1 MSPPASPLPDR
12 GPTGRRTAKGS
23 LSSTAAKRVERPA
36 PLRQVV
42 YEALAELI
50 INRTLEPGQ
59 HLVEA
64 DLAEYLGVSRQ
75 PVREALQRLQSEGWV
90 DLRPAQGAFVH
101 LPTDEEAD
109 QLLSVRSVLETHS
122 AKLAAGRATAS
133 DVFHLHELQQAGLE
147 ALAKQDTEG
156 LVAANAAL
164 HAFITELS
172 GNAVLAEM
180 IGLVDR
186 RVRWYYTPIAR
197 PRGRDAW
204 NEHED
209 LIRAIAA
216 QDADAAEKIMAKH
229 TERTRQAYHERPAVP
244 SGAES
249 RNPPGASP

>member
-1 MSPPASPLPDR
+1 MSQPASPLPDR

-122 AKLAAGRATAS
+122 AKLAAGRATAD
-133 DVFHLHELQQAGLE
+133 DVDRLWDLQKAGIEALE
-147 ALAKQDTEG
+147 AEDTEG

-172 GNAVLAEM
+172 GNAVLAEL

-197 PRGRDAW
+197 PRGQDAW
-204 NEHED
+204 HEHEE
-209 LIRAIAA
+209 LITAIAME
-216 QDADAAEKIMAKH
+216 DGELAEQIMAKH
-229 TERTRQAYHERPAVP
+229 TERTRQAYHERPEAP
-244 SGAES
+244 RS
-249 RNPPGASP
+249 

>member
-1 MSPPASPLPDR
+1 VSQPASPLHDR
-12 GPTGRRTAKGS
+12 GPSGRRTAKGS

-101 LPTDEEAD
+101 LPTEEEAD

-122 AKLAAGRATAS
+122 AKLAAEHATPA
-133 DVFHLHELQQAGLE
+133 DVDRLWELQKVGVD
-147 ALAKQDTEG
+147 ALKAEDTEG

-164 HAFITELS
+164 HAFITQLS
-172 GNAVLAEM
+172 GNAVLAEL

-197 PRGRDAW
+197 PRGQDAW
-204 NEHED
+204 HEHEE
-209 LIRAIAA
+209 LITAIATE
-216 QDADAAEKIMAKH
+216 DAEMAEKIMAKH
-229 TERTRQAYHERPAVP
+229 TERTLQAYHERPEAP
-244 SGAES
+244 RS
-249 RNPPGASP
+249 

>member
-1 MSPPASPLPDR
+1 MSLPASPLPAR
-12 GPTGRRTAKGS
+12 GSSGRRTAKGS
-23 LSSTAAKRVERPA
+23 LAATTAKRVERPA

-122 AKLAAGRATAS
+122 AKLAAGLATED
-133 DVFHLHELQQAGLE
+133 DVKRLWDLQKVGVQALE
-147 ALAKQDTEG
+147 ADDTEG
-156 LVAANAAL
+156 MVAANAAL
-164 HAFITELS
+164 HTCITGLS
-172 GNAVLAEM
+172 GNTVLAEM

-197 PRGRDAW
+197 PRGHDAW
-204 NEHED
+204 HEHEE
-209 LIRAIAA
+209 LITAIAA
-216 QDADAAEKIMAKH
+216 KDVAGAEQIMSKH
-229 TERTRQAYHERPAVP
+229 TERTRQAYHERPEAP
-244 SGAES
+244 Q
-249 RNPPGASP
+249 P

>member
-1 MSPPASPLPDR
+1 MTETVSPLPER

-23 LSSTAAKRVERPA
+23 LAGKNANRVERPA

-42 YEALAELI
+42 YDALAELI

-75 PVREALQRLQSEGWV
+75 PVREALQRLQTEGWV

-101 LPTDEEAD
+101 MPTDEEAD
-109 QLLSVRSVLETHS
+109 QLLGVRAVLETH
-122 AKLAAGRATAS
+122 AARLAAACATEK
-133 DVFHLHELQQAGLE
+133 DVKRLWELQDVGMK
-147 ALAKQDTEG
+147 ALAADDSER
-156 LVAANAAL
+156 LVAANSDL
-164 HAFITELS
+164 HSYITELT
-172 GNAVLAEM
+172 GNAVLSEM

-204 NEHED
+204 QEHAS
-209 LIRAIAA
+209 LIEAIAA
-216 QDADAAEKIMAKH
+216 HNVEKAEKIMAQH
-229 TERTRQAYHERPAVP
+229 TERTRQAFHDRPDA
-244 SGAES
+244 AE
-249 RNPPGASP
+249 